1 MACLRSADAD
11 VLQATN
17 IKINND
23 AFFGTIPLAP
33 VVDGSFIK
41 QRPTLSLLQRKVNG
55 VRHIQSSG

>member
-41 QRPTLSLLQRKVNG
+41 QRPTLSLL
-55 VRHIQSSG
+55 